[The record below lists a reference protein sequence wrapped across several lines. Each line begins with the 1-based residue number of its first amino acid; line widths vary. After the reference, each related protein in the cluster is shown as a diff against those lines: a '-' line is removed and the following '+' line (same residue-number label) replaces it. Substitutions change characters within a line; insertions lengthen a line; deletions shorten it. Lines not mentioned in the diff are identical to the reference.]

1 MTIVANTFD
10 MRTIPSAGKEWHV
23 SLQSEDLRGCEA
35 IKAAES
41 GHSHYITKLAIRN
54 DKTSLMDV
62 SIGSGGD
69 EGGTS
74 ELEKMLMEEEADGVS
89 DEDAGAAHPG
99 SAADADLI
107 NELKAEVEELKKQY
121 QAIKSEISKIK
132 EQIRPVLK
140 LMKKKKKA
148 K

>member
-69 EGGTS
+69 EGTS
-74 ELEKMLMEEEADGVS
+74 VTTVHFGPIPLKRSTGNALTFNWEAPPGMGIKCTSGLSIAIDALAT
-89 DEDAGAAHPG
+89 AGATVW
-99 SAADADLI
+99 
-107 NELKAEVEELKKQY
+107 VEAYGKTCKD
-121 QAIKSEISKIK
+121 
-132 EQIRPVLK
+132 
-140 LMKKKKKA
+140 
-148 K
+148 